1 MRFVICRMSGRAF
14 GRLNVTKA
22 YHVRVHYRTASK
34 ATARK
39 VAWFSNIEAA
49 NKKDAGKRAI
59 ERITSRKANAG
70 IVEVEMVDV
79 RQRS

>member
-1 MRFVICRMSGRAF
+1 M
-14 GRLNVTKA
+14 TKA
-22 YHVRVHYRTASK
+22 YHVRVHYRTAGK

-39 VAWFSNIEAA
+39 VSWFPNIEAA

-59 ERITSRKANAG
+59 ERITSRKTNAG
-70 IVEVEMVDV
+70 IVEVEMVDA

>member
-1 MRFVICRMSGRAF
+1 MRFAICLMSGRAF

-39 VAWFSNIEAA
+39 VAWFSNIQAD